1 MVKSKILAKNMAKIQ
16 TDDEL
21 RLIHKQLRRNMPI
34 EEKISQANEVCNNVL
49 ALLESDFKGADIFLC
64 FYPLGD
70 EINLIPLYKQ
80 LLDRGCKLYFP
91 ISDTES
97 YRLYFHLISDLTN
110 DFKNGSYG
118 IMEPKANL
126 PILNSTD
133 NPAIA
138 ITPGLV
144 FDKACNRLGYG
155 AGYYDRFFS
164 ANPSTIR
171 IAPCFLNQ
179 LEDHINTS
187 SHDVPMDFIVTA
199 DGIMRGN
206 RL

>member
-1 MVKSKILAKNMAKIQ
+1 MEKFQSNK
-16 TDDEL
+16 EL
-21 RLIHKQLRRNMPI
+21 RIAYKKLREKMSPDFRNKKSHDI
-34 EEKISQANEVCNNVL
+34 CKNVL

-70 EINLIPLYKQ
+70 EINLISLYKQ

-126 PILNSTD
+126 PIFNSTD